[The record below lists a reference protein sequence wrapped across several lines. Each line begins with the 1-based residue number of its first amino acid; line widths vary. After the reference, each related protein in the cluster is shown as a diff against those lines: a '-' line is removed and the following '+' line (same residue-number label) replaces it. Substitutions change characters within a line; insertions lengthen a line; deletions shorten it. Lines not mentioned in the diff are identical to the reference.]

1 MKLALRF
8 LLFAL
13 LGILLVVAASTA
25 LEFRREL
32 DVFDTDLQR
41 DHRVLAGS
49 LAPAFLM
56 TWEHDGQ
63 SAAENLLARVNLNE
77 GLLLSRWVPA
87 GSPEAP
93 DPTAPRAPDGL
104 VQVIQNSGHESDMV
118 TYAPVA
124 GASGGGFIEIRESL
138 EPRQRYVTESVVR
151 AVAGGLGILIWC
163 AASYA
168 LLGFVLVLKPVRALV
183 AQARR
188 IGTGQ
193 FGTRCAAGRS
203 DEIGELAGEM
213 NHMAELLERHEQELN
228 RETNARLQ
236 ALNQLRH
243 ADRLATAGKL
253 ASGIAH
259 ELGTPLNVVMGRA
272 KLIRNDVLAR
282 DDARRNGQII
292 EDQAARMT
300 LIIRQ
305 LLDFARARE
314 SKRAATNARD
324 LVERVVRLLQ
334 PLAEKQ
340 RSVLSFGTLNEG
352 ARIDVDSG
360 QLEQVLTNLTVNA
373 LQALQSGGVVR
384 FAVYARQPAP
394 QPDDV
399 GGEYVVIEV
408 DDSGPGM
415 APQVM
420 ARVFEPFFTT
430 KEVGEGT
437 GLGLSVAY
445 GIVQEHGGFFTVDSA
460 PGRGSRFCVH
470 LPASDAPARRRPAG
484 GRAAAA
490 ALRTSSGAPA
500 PRTIGAAS
508 APRAISG
515 APAPHVA
522 RAESGP
528 APQTESLRLG
538 KGAVTSPQEKESV

>member
-41 DHRVLAGS
+41 DHRVLAHS
-49 LAPAFLM
+49 LAPAFVM

-63 SAAENLLARVNLNE
+63 AAATNLLARVNHTE
-77 GLLLSRWVPA
+77 GLLQSRWIPA
-87 GSPEAP
+87 GSPDGP
-93 DPTAPRAPDGL
+93 DPALPHTPDGL
-104 VQVIQNSGHESDMV
+104 VQVVQGDGHDSQMV
-118 TYAPVA
+118 TYTPVTVGS
-124 GASGGGFIEIRESL
+124 GAGFIEIRESL
-138 EPRQRYVTESVVR
+138 EPRQRYVTESVLR
-151 AVAGGLGILIWC
+151 AVASGLGILIWC
-163 AASYA
+163 AASYL
-168 LLGFVLVLKPVRALV
+168 LLGYVLVLKPVRALV

-188 IGTGQ
+188 IGTGE

-203 DEIGELAGEM
+203 DELGELAREM
-213 NHMAELLERHEQELN
+213 NHMAALLEQHQTELD

-272 KLIRNDVLAR
+272 KLIRNDVQAR
-282 DDARRNGQII
+282 DEARRNGQII

-300 LIIRQ
+300 VIIRQ
-305 LLDFARARE
+305 LLDFARSRE
-314 SKRAATNARD
+314 SKRAPTNARE
-324 LVERVVRLLQ
+324 LVGRVVRLLQ

-340 RSVLSFGTLNEG
+340 STVLSFGTLDDD
-352 ARIDVDSG
+352 ARIDVDAG

-373 LQALQSGGVVR
+373 MQALQTGGAIR
-384 FAVYARQPAP
+384 FAVYSRVTPL
-394 QPDDV
+394 QPDGT
-399 GGEYVVIEV
+399 GGAQVVIEV

-430 KEVGEGT
+430 KDVGEGT

-445 GIVQEHGGFFTVDSA
+445 GIIQEHGGFFTVDSA

-470 LPASDAPARRRPAG
+470 LPSSDV
-484 GRAAAA
+484 
-490 ALRTSSGAPA
+490 PA
-500 PRTIGAAS
+500 PRRS
-508 APRAISG
+508 P
-515 APAPHVA
+515 V
-522 RAESGP
+522 
-528 APQTESLRLG
+528 SLPEPGRL
-538 KGAVTSPQEKESV
+538 ESV

>member
-25 LEFRREL
+25 LEFGREL

-41 DHRVLAGS
+41 DHRVLARS

-56 TWEHDGQ
+56 TWERDGQ
-63 SAAENLLARVNLNE
+63 TAAENLLARVNHTE
-77 GLLLSRWVPA
+77 GLLQSRWVPE
-87 GSPEAP
+87 SSSEAP
-93 DPTAPRAPDGL
+93 GPAVPRTPDGM
-104 VQVIQNSGHESDMV
+104 VQVVQEAGEQSDMV
-118 TYAPVA
+118 TYAPVE
-124 GASGGGFIEIRESL
+124 GAPVGGFIEIRESL
-138 EPRQRYVTESVVR
+138 EPRQRYVMESVVR

-163 AASYA
+163 AASYL

-183 AQARR
+183 EQARR

-203 DEIGELAGEM
+203 DELGELAGEM
-213 NHMAELLERHEQELN
+213 NHMAELLERHQQELD

-272 KLIRNDVLAR
+272 KLIRNDVQAR
-282 DDARRNGQII
+282 DEARRNGQII

-314 SKRAATNARD
+314 AKRAPANARE

-340 RSVLSFGTLNEG
+340 STVLSFGALSES
-352 ARIDVDSG
+352 ARIDVDAG

-373 LQALQSGGVVR
+373 LQALHTGGVVR
-384 FAVYARQPAP
+384 FAVYSRETPLEP
-394 QPDDV
+394 EDGT
-399 GGEYVVIEV
+399 GGKYVVIEV

-470 LPASDAPARRRPAG
+470 LPASDTLAPRRPG
-484 GRAAAA
+484 LGRGVV
-490 ALRTSSGAPA
+490 LA
-500 PRTIGAAS
+500 PREIGGAGADPREFIGAA
-508 APRAISG
+508 APRA
-515 APAPHVA
+515 A
-522 RAESGP
+522 RAELAP

-538 KGAVTSPQEKESV
+538 RGAPTSPQEKESV

>member
-25 LEFRREL
+25 LEFGREL
-32 DVFDTDLQR
+32 NVFDTDLQR
-41 DHRVLAGS
+41 DHRVLARS
-49 LAPAFLM
+49 LTPAFLM
-56 TWEHDGQ
+56 TWERDGQ
-63 SAAENLLARVNLNE
+63 TAAENLLARVNQTE
-77 GLLLSRWVPA
+77 GLLQSRWVPA
-87 GSPEAP
+87 NSPDAP
-93 DPTAPRAPDGL
+93 APSLSRTPDGL
-104 VQVIQNSGHESDMV
+104 VQVVQGVGPQSHMV

-124 GASGGGFIEIRESL
+124 GAPGGGFIEIRESL

-163 AASYA
+163 TASYL
-168 LLGFVLVLKPVRALV
+168 LLGYVLMLKPVRALV

-193 FGTRCAAGRS
+193 FGTRCAAARS
-203 DEIGELAGEM
+203 DELGELAGEM
-213 NHMAELLERHEQELN
+213 NHMAELLDRHQQELD
-228 RETNARLQ
+228 RQTNARLQ

-282 DDARRNGQII
+282 DEARRNGQII

-314 SKRAATNARD
+314 ARRAPANARD
-324 LVERVVRLLQ
+324 LVERVVRFLQ

-340 RSVLSFGTLNEG
+340 STVLSFGTLSDG
-352 ARIDVDSG
+352 ARVDVDAG

-373 LQALQSGGVVR
+373 LQALQAGGAVR
-384 FAVYARQPAP
+384 FAVYARETPL
-394 QPDDV
+394 QPDGT
-399 GGEYVVIEV
+399 GGKYVVIEV

-470 LPASDAPARRRPAG
+470 LPASDAPPPRRAEG
-484 GRAAAA
+484 G
-490 ALRTSSGAPA
+490 SGLAYA
-500 PRTIGAAS
+500 PREITGNESAAREFVGAA
-508 APRAISG
+508 APRAPRSEL
-515 APAPHVA
+515 A
-522 RAESGP
+522 P

-538 KGAVTSPQEKESV
+538 RGALASPQQKESV